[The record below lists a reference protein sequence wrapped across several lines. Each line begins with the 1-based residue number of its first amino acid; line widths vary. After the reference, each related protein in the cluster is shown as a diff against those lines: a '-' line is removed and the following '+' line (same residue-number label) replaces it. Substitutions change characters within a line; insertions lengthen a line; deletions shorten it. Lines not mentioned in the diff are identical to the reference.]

1 MVDHVNKIRRVAC
14 PVAGMNANGGLPMTI
29 YLLVGLLLAAL
40 IVAFFVRA
48 TWAFSLPGLLLILL
62 ILWLLFST

>member
-1 MVDHVNKIRRVAC
+1 
-14 PVAGMNANGGLPMTI
+14 MTI